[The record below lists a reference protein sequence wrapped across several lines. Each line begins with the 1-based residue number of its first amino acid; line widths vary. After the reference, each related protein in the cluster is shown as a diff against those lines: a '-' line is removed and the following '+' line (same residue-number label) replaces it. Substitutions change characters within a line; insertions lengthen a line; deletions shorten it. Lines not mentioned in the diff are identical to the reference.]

1 MANYNVT
8 LEVMVGKNGFA
19 TFSATNGDGLSS
31 NDPLE
36 VQIGDTVTFIRD
48 SSSVGS
54 AFIQNLSIFTSNSNI
69 QIDSGGSNVT
79 RTVASGGTTADS
91 VTGYNNAQNNSDFF
105 YFERQAAASPSYSL
119 ASVSNMNE
127 GVSQTVTVNTAN
139 VANGTTLYFSID
151 GNPSSDFSATS
162 GSFTISGNS
171 GSFTL
176 TTIADQTTEN
186 TETFVLRV
194 RTGSTSGTTV
204 ANTSFN
210 VINTSSTPAPTYS
223 LATVSNMNEGATQSV
238 AVTTTNFGSGTLYWS
253 IDGSGDFTAHSGSVA
268 ISGNSGSISI
278 SSVADSTTE
287 GNETKYL
294 RLRTGSTSGTNV
306 ATRSFTLLDTSTASG
321 GGGSGGTGTGGST
334 TGTANYGVAVYGVNG
349 SSVVF
354 GTNLRTQNAVFS
366 TTLSAVS
373 GTTYGPFSVA
383 DANNTS
389 KIQIFSDYNVPN
401 SGTSDNTVS
410 GSQMIITKSSTGFTF
425 RHTAGGTKTFLLTAI
440 KIA

>member
-1 MANYNVT
+1 MANYIVT
-8 LEVMVGKNGFA
+8 LTVSAGKGSSA
-19 TFSATNGDGLSS
+19 TFTAVNGTGLTNT
-31 NDPLE
+31 NPLDL
-36 VQIGDTVTFIRD
+36 QIGDTVQFRRNGLGTGNFT
-48 SSSVGS
+48 GL
-54 AFIQNLSIFTSNSNI
+54 AIFTNNANI
-69 QIDSGGSNVT
+69 AIAHGGADVT
-79 RTVASGGTTADS
+79 RTVASGGTTLDGIAGSNQAGNS
-91 VTGYNNAQNNSDFF
+91 VDQF
-105 YFERQAAASPSYSL
+105 YFERQGAAPSYSL
-119 ASVSNMNE
+119 GTVSNMNE
-127 GVSQTVTVNTAN
+127 GVSQTVTVTTAN

-151 GNPSSDFSATS
+151 GNPSSDFSAHS

-171 GSFTL
+171 GSFTI

-253 IDGSGDFTAHSGSVA
+253 IDGSGDFTAHSGSVS
-268 ISGNSGSISI
+268 ISNNSGSITI
-278 SSVADSTTE
+278 SSIGDQTTE
-287 GNETKYL
+287 GTETKYL

-306 ATRSFTLLDTSTASG
+306 ATRSFSLLDTSTASG
-321 GGGSGGTGTGGST
+321 GSGSGGSGAGGST
-334 TGTANYGVAVYGVNG
+334 TGTANYGVAVYGPNG

-383 DANNTS
+383 NANDTS
-389 KIQIFSDYNVPN
+389 KIQI
-401 SGTSDNTVS
+401 TSDFQASGSSTVS

-425 RHTAGGTKTFLLTAI
+425 RHTAGGTKTFVLTAI
-440 KIA
+440 QIG

>member
-1 MANYNVT
+1 MANYIVT
-8 LEVMVGKNGFA
+8 LTVSAGKGSSA
-19 TFSATNGDGLSS
+19 TFTDVNGSGLTSG
-31 NDPLE
+31 NPLDL
-36 VQIGDTVTFIRD
+36 QIGDTVQFRRNGLGTGNFT
-48 SSSVGS
+48 GL
-54 AFIQNLSIFTSNSNI
+54 AIFTDNSNI
-69 QIDSGGSNVT
+69 AISHGGADVT

-91 VTGYNNAQNNSDFF
+91 ITGSNQAGNATDTFF
-105 YFERQAAASPSYSL
+105 FERQGAAASYSL
-119 ASVSNMNE
+119 ATVSNMNE

-139 VANGTTLYFSID
+139 VANGTTLYFTIS
-151 GNPSSDFSATS
+151 PSGQDFNSTS
-162 GSFTISGNS
+162 GSFTINS
-171 GSFTL
+171 NTGSFTI
-176 TTIADQTTEN
+176 TTLADQSTEGS
-186 TETFVLRV
+186 ETKTISI
-194 RTGSTSGTTV
+194 RTGSASGTVQATQSFTV
-204 ANTSFN
+204 FDTS
-210 VINTSSTPAPTYS
+210 TTPAATFS

-238 AVTTTNFGSGTLYWS
+238 AVTTTNFGSGTLYWT

-278 SSVADSTTE
+278 SSVADQTTE
-287 GNETKYL
+287 GSETKYL

-306 ATRSFTLLDTSTASG
+306 ATRSFTLLDTSTAAG
-321 GGGSGGTGTGGST
+321 GGGSGGSGTGGST

-389 KIQIFSDYNVPN
+389 KIQIFSDYNPPN
-401 SGTSDNTVS
+401 TGTTDNTVS